1 MAWLGLEADEGPYFQ
16 SERGERYREVIASM
30 LNAGTAY
37 PCYASVEELDALRE
51 AQRRAG
57 LKPRYDGRWRPERA
71 AGRRQPEGVAP
82 TVRFRNPDHG
92 VVTWDDMVKG
102 RISIANAELDDLV
115 IARSDGSPTYN
126 FCVVVDDLDMR
137 ISHVIRGDDHVNN
150 TPRQIN
156 ILRALGGVEP
166 VYGHLP
172 MIHGPDGQKLSK
184 RHGAVSVIEYHTL
197 GYLPDAVVN
206 YLARLGWSHGDEEIF
221 SREALVAW
229 FDGTCLAHSPAQL
242 DFDKLRWVNQH
253 YMRLAGA
260 DNLLENLDARLKT
273 RGLLLQSLCSQAT
286 RNALELFRDRVSTLE
301 ELCDWFVCLLRD
313 PALDDEGVRQGLAR
327 ALVPQTAAT
336 AEHFVR
342 RLDAIIGSE
351 GSGNGVHETLAQWN
365 AAVAG
370 QILKE
375 VLAAQGAKM
384 PWLAIPLRLW
394 CFGRAQTPAVE
405 AMLALLAPSVVA
417 QRVRAGLARLQAAN
431 V

>member
-1 MAWLGLEADEGPYFQ
+1 
-16 SERGERYREVIASM
+16 
-30 LNAGTAY
+30 
-37 PCYASVEELDALRE
+37 
-51 AQRRAG
+51 
-57 LKPRYDGRWRPERA
+57 
-71 AGRRQPEGVAP
+71 
-82 TVRFRNPDHG
+82 
-92 VVTWDDMVKG
+92 
-102 RISIANAELDDLV
+102 
-115 IARSDGSPTYN
+115 
-126 FCVVVDDLDMR
+126 
-137 ISHVIRGDDHVNN
+137 
-150 TPRQIN
+150 
-156 ILRALGGVEP
+156 
-166 VYGHLP
+166 
-172 MIHGPDGQKLSK
+172 
-184 RHGAVSVIEYHTL
+184 
-197 GYLPDAVVN
+197 
-206 YLARLGWSHGDEEIF
+206 
-221 SREALVAW
+221 VAW

-286 RNALELFRDRVSTLE
+286 RDALELFRDRVSTLE
-301 ELCDWFVCLLRD
+301 ELCDWFGCLLRD

-342 RLDAIIGSE
+342 RLDAIIASE
-351 GSGNGVHETLAQWN
+351 GSGNRVNETLAQWN
-365 AAVAG
+365 AAIAG

-405 AMLALLAPSVVA
+405 AMLALLPPSVVA